1 MKLLVTGAWQNAKD
15 YIPDMEEMGHEV
27 TFMQYENE
35 DLPCPAESIEGVIC
49 NGLFLYHKIEQFV
62 NLHYIQL
69 TSAGYDRLPMEY
81 AKEKQITVFNAGG
94 VYSKPMAEFA
104 LCGVLMLYKHMH
116 QFMKQQEAHIW
127 KKQRNLLELT
137 DKKVLIFGCGSVG
150 TECARRFTSF
160 GAKVSGIDLHP
171 SDNKYFEKIYGIEAA
186 DNLLK
191 DADIIISAL
200 PLTDTTGHFF
210 DKNRFMLMKRSAVFV
225 NISRGAVVNPGALEQ
240 ALSHNRIGGAVIDVF
255 EEEPLNTES
264 NIWDMPNVIIT
275 PHNSFVGD
283 LNQERLWILIQ
294 KNLIRQR
301 REMRDE

>member
-1 MKLLVTGAWQNAKD
+1 MILLVTGAWQDAKNH
-15 YIPDMEEMGHEV
+15 IPELEKMGHEV
-27 TFMQYENE
+27 IFQQYEK
-35 DLPCPAESIEGVIC
+35 DPLPCPAEIIEGIIC
-49 NGLFLYHKIEQFV
+49 NGLFLDHKIEQFV
-62 NLHYIQL
+62 NLRYIQL
-69 TSAGYDRLPMEY
+69 TSAGYDRVPVDYIRDKKIE
-81 AKEKQITVFNAGG
+81 IHNARG
-94 VYSKPMAEFA
+94 VYSVPMAEFA
-104 LCGVLMLYKHMH
+104 LCGVLILYKHMH

-264 NIWDMPNVIIT
+264 NIWDMPNVILT